1 MNQRAAALI
10 AALTLVLGGLVGP
23 GAGSS
28 WASEDQPR
36 WPKKNC
42 DTHSMMFIDYTPDAQ
57 GAPTRRQAAQ
67 PYMKDGDTLVKVPRK
82 PHRQARWLV
91 VKPTDRIRVALTIFK
106 GENGYLV
113 DSVERCAN

>member
-1 MNQRAAALI
+1 MNQRPAALF
-10 AALTLVLGGLVGP
+10 AALPLVLGGLVGSS
-23 GAGSS
+23 AGSS
-28 WASEDQPR
+28 WAADAKPR
-36 WPKKNC
+36 WPAKNC
-42 DTHSMMFIDYTPDAQ
+42 DVHSMMFLDYTPDAQ

-91 VKPTDRIRVALTIFK
+91 VKPNHRIRVALTIFK